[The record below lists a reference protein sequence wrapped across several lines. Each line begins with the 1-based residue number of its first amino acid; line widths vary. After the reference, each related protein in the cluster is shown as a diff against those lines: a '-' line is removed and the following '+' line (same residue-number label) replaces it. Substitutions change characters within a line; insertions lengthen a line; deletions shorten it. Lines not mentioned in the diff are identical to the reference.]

1 MRFKILKQKELKP
14 HSYQRDYIRL
24 SQTNECYIIPFFSVT
39 NIIRKYNVYV
49 RFGWLFW
56 YLEYFKDGILLEDCN
71 LFRGCNEEESI
82 ENTIGMTNN
91 EN

>member
-1 MRFKILKQKELKP
+1 MRFRILKQFKLKP
-14 HSYQRDYIRL
+14 NSYQRDYIRI

-39 NIIRKYNVYV
+39 NIMRKYNVYV

-56 YLEYFKDGILLEDCN
+56 YLEYFKDGILI
-71 LFRGCNEEESI
+71 GCNEEELSVGTVDI
-82 ENTIGMTNN
+82 ANN